1 MRLHAFL
8 FSRSCVSLA
17 IRSHSAANFLNSSD
31 RFIERP
37 SDIGLSDIPNFSQSQ
52 MCQSQTI
59 QGPRT
64 SFSPS
69 GLNASGLTFSN
80 AEMQHSFAAAHS
92 SSLVIETRLYKVP
105 RPKGGDSN
113 RECIQTIPQHVDS
126 AARPLDLGDRSGGER
141 TNATLHSGYIS
152 REAAIVNQ
160 PSANP
165 AFEARPLK
173 SASGWYVRVAWPNGK
188 REHVPG
194 FVTKQEAQRWIE
206 DKARV
211 WLSER
216 CSPPE
221 TLAPFATAL

>member
-1 MRLHAFL
+1 MLKCSICVLRRTVAPLSLRRASIRYLAKPRRFE
-8 FSRSCVSLA
+8 SRVASKRSLNTP
-17 IRSHSAANFLNSSD
+17 IPQR
-31 RFIERP
+31 
-37 SDIGLSDIPNFSQSQ
+37 GLSISAIS
-52 MCQSQTI
+52 
-59 QGPRT
+59 
-64 SFSPS
+64 
-69 GLNASGLTFSN
+69 LEASG
-80 AEMQHSFAAAHS
+80 
-92 SSLVIETRLYKVP
+92 
-105 RPKGGDSN
+105 G
-113 RECIQTIPQHVDS
+113 
-126 AARPLDLGDRSGGER
+126 

-188 REHVPG
+188 TEHVPG

-216 CSPPE
+216 CSAPE
-221 TLAPFATAL
+221 ALARFATAS

>member
-1 MRLHAFL
+1 MLKCSIRLLRRTVAPL
-8 FSRSCVSLA
+8 SLRRASIRYLAQRAVIRIASASKRS
-17 IRSHSAANFLNSSD
+17 LNTSILQ
-31 RFIERP
+31 R
-37 SDIGLSDIPNFSQSQ
+37 GLSI
-52 MCQSQTI
+52 
-59 QGPRT
+59 
-64 SFSPS
+64 
-69 GLNASGLTFSN
+69 
-80 AEMQHSFAAAHS
+80 
-92 SSLVIETRLYKVP
+92 
-105 RPKGGDSN
+105 
-113 RECIQTIPQHVDS
+113 
-126 AARPLDLGDRSGGER
+126 SGGER

-216 CSPPE
+216 CSAPE
-221 TLAPFATAL
+221 ALARFATAS